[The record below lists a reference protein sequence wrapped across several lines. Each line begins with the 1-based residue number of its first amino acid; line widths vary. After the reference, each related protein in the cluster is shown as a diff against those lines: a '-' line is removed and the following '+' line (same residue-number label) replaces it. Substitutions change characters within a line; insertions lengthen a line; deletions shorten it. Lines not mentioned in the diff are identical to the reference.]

1 MACYF
6 GEGAASEGD
15 FHAGLNFAATRG
27 CPVVFICR
35 NNGYAISTTT
45 LEQYRGD
52 GIASRGTG
60 YGIPTVR
67 VDGND
72 VLAVRA
78 ACAAARRLALQGSS
92 DGGASGLG
100 PGPVLVE
107 AMSYRVSHHSTSD
120 DSSAYRPSTDA
131 SLWMQHSDP
140 LARLRLHL
148 QRRSLWDAERE
159 RGARSRVRAEVLAAF
174 GAAERE
180 RKAPLRA
187 IFEDVYAELGGDQR
201 RQMGEL
207 ARVLDAYEREY
218 VLDEFEGGRA
228 GLREGEP

>member
-1 MACYF
+1 
-6 GEGAASEGD
+6 
-15 FHAGLNFAATRG
+15 
-27 CPVVFICR
+27 
-35 NNGYAISTTT
+35 
-45 LEQYRGD
+45 
-52 GIASRGTG
+52 
-60 YGIPTVR
+60 VR

-78 ACAAARRLALQGSS
+78 ACAAARRLALGGPNEAGPGDGS
-92 DGGASGLG
+92 GSGNG

-120 DSSAYRPSTDA
+120 DSSAYRPSAAA
-131 SLWMQHSDP
+131 SHWTQHSDP

-148 QRRSLWDAERE
+148 QGRSLWCASRE
-159 RGARSRVRAEVLAAF
+159 RAARARLRADVLAAF

-207 ARVLDAYEREY
+207 ARLLDGYGEEY
-218 VLDEFEGGRA
+218 ALEEFEGGRA
-228 GLREGEP
+228 GLREGEA